1 MRRTS
6 FNVSRRGFHS
16 LISTALTGTVPVEM
30 IVISLQAVLPETQDN
45 SSDSFSPPGTPPRFR
60 PRNQQRDRPPLWV
73 SASICGIF
81 CTNWTICLLPAVLE
95 AHYSLSAG
103 QQVINELVVLHWL
116 HISEVRLRHSPHFC
130 TECHHQREYN
140 SDEESHAVIKL
151 KISNNN
157 QDAD

>member
-1 MRRTS
+1 M
-6 FNVSRRGFHS
+6 SRRGFHS

-30 IVISLQAVLPETQDN
+30 IVISIQAVLPETQDN

-60 PRNQQRDRPPLWV
+60 PRNQQRGRRPLWV

-81 CTNWTICLLPAVLE
+81 CTNSTICLLPAVLE

-103 QQVINELVVLHWL
+103 QQVINELLVLHWL

-130 TECHHQREYN
+130 AQRHHQRKYN
-140 SDEESHAVIKL
+140 SDKESHVVIKL
-151 KISNNN
+151 KISNND
-157 QDAD
+157 QDTN